1 MNGRISFTSPSPF
14 LNSAQ
19 PSAST
24 LIIWAQPL
32 EEEMTSGW
40 TFFFGDTKS
49 PFKEDLRFYLWS
61 NKASATSESCF
72 PGLSGSKK

>member
-1 MNGRISFTSPSPF
+1 MS
-14 LNSAQ
+14 
-19 PSAST
+19 
-24 LIIWAQPL
+24 
-32 EEEMTSGW
+32 EEKMTSGW

-49 PFKEDLRFYLWS
+49 PFRENLPRFYLWS